1 MQTKPQCQRRC
12 VCVCVWGGGVL
23 LTLRCPGLSFPFMR
37 QGSRDDSQPRSA
49 AAASPRLGGDSLVP
63 KPQQRRVSQWGR
75 HRAGTQE
82 IWLQLP
88 TLPRTPA
95 ATWGRGSW
103 CRMSV
108 TESYDYYPDLYHNFT
123 APDFDTPAPRLT
135 PVLWASLVLYSL
147 VFLLGVPGNAAVIW
161 VTGFGMKRTVN
172 SIWFLN
178 LAVADLLC
186 CLALPFLAVPV
197 ARGNRWE
204 LGDFACKLLPSLTIL
219 NMFASV
225 LLLMAISVDRCAL
238 VTRPVWCQNHRTTRL
253 AWGLSGAAWLLAL
266 LMTLPTIIFRMTRAE
281 AFSDK
286 VTCVLEYAGVS
297 GYQTAVE
304 VSVAAFRFA
313 AGFLVPFV
321 VITTC
326 YGLVLARVHRRR
338 FTRSRKTIK
347 VVLVVIVGFFVCWL
361 PYHVV
366 GLILAAHAPS
376 TRLYKLAD
384 ATQPLVVS
392 LAYVNSCLNP
402 IIYVGMG
409 QGFRGWVQSLL
420 ADVLQQEGAE
430 LGGEAQAQFMS
441 TSSGESTETMV

>member
-1 MQTKPQCQRRC
+1 
-12 VCVCVWGGGVL
+12 
-23 LTLRCPGLSFPFMR
+23 MR
-37 QGSRDDSQPRSA
+37 QGSRDDSHPRSA
-49 AAASPRLGGDSLVP
+49 AAAGLRLGGDSLAL
-63 KPQQRRVSQWGR
+63 KPQQRRVSHWGR
-75 HRAGTQE
+75 HWAGTQE
-82 IWLQLP
+82 ICLQL
-88 TLPRTPA
+88 TALPQTPA
-95 ATWGRGSW
+95 EPWGRGSW
-103 CRMSV
+103 CRMNA
-108 TESYDYYPDLYHNFT
+108 TELYGDYPDWYSNFT
-123 APDFDTPAPRLT
+123 APDFDTSTPLPFLLT

-172 SIWFLN
+172 TVWFLN

-197 ARGNRWE
+197 ARDNRWE
-204 LGDFACKLLPSLTIL
+204 LGDFACKLLPSLAIL

-225 LLLMAISVDRCAL
+225 LLLTAISLDRCAL

-266 LMTLPTIIFRMTRAE
+266 LMTLPTFIFRTTHPK

-286 VTCVLEYAGVS
+286 VMCVLEYTRVS
-297 GYQTAVE
+297 GYQTTVE
-304 VSVAAFRFA
+304 LSVATFRFA

-321 VITTC
+321 VIATC
-326 YGLVLARVHRRR
+326 YGLVLARIQGSCVVQCHRP
-338 FTRSRKTIK
+338 TV
-347 VVLVVIVGFFVCWL
+347 VVLVVIVGFFACWL

-366 GLILAAHAPS
+366 GLILAAHAPNA
-376 TRLYKLAD
+376 RLYKLAD

-409 QGFRGWVQSLL
+409 QGFRGLVQSLL
-420 ADVLQQEGAE
+420 ADVLQEEGADLE
-430 LGGEAQAQFMS
+430 CEVQAQFTS
-441 TSSGESTETMV
+441 TSSGQATETMV

>member
-1 MQTKPQCQRRC
+1 
-12 VCVCVWGGGVL
+12 
-23 LTLRCPGLSFPFMR
+23 
-37 QGSRDDSQPRSA
+37 
-49 AAASPRLGGDSLVP
+49 SPRGLDTQGY
-63 KPQQRRVSQWGR
+63 
-75 HRAGTQE
+75 RA
-82 IWLQLP
+82 
-88 TLPRTPA
+88 
-95 ATWGRGSW
+95 W
-103 CRMSV
+103 CRMSG
-108 TESYDYYPDLYHNFT
+108 TESYDSYDVNFI
-123 APDFDTPAPRLT
+123 APTFDTPAPRLT
-135 PVLWASLVLYSL
+135 PILWASLVLYSL

-172 SIWFLN
+172 SVWFLN

-238 VTRPVWCQNHRTTRL
+238 VTRPIWCQNHRTTRL
-253 AWGLSGAAWLLAL
+253 AWGVSGAAWLLAL
-266 LMTLPTIIFRMTRAE
+266 LMTLPTIIFRTTRAE

-286 VTCVLEYAGVS
+286 VMCVLEYAGVS
-297 GYQTAVE
+297 SYQTAVE

-326 YGLVLARVHRRR
+326 YGLVLAQVHRRR

-366 GLILAAHAPS
+366 GLILAAHKSNSSLFKGAHES
-376 TRLYKLAD
+376 D
-384 ATQPLVVS
+384 PLIVG

-402 IIYVGMG
+402 VIYVIMG
-409 QGFRGWVQSLL
+409 QDFKDRFQRSLKSILRNVLSEDSLYSTADSRKKTRATLETKSTTEDQSIG
-420 ADVLQQEGAE
+420 V
-430 LGGEAQAQFMS
+430 
-441 TSSGESTETMV
+441 

>member
-1 MQTKPQCQRRC
+1 
-12 VCVCVWGGGVL
+12 
-23 LTLRCPGLSFPFMR
+23 MR
-37 QGSRDDSQPRSA
+37 QGSRDDSHPRSA
-49 AAASPRLGGDSLVP
+49 AVASPRLGGDSLAL
-63 KPQQRRVSQWGR
+63 KPQQRRVSHWGR

-82 IWLQLP
+82 IWLQL
-88 TLPRTPA
+88 TALPQTPA
-95 ATWGRGSW
+95 EPWRRGSW
-103 CRMSV
+103 RRMSV
-108 TESYDYYPDLYHNFT
+108 TELYGDYDPDSYPNFT
-123 APDFDTPAPRLT
+123 APDFDTLTPLPFQLT

-161 VTGFGMKRTVN
+161 VTGFRMKRTVN
-172 SIWFLN
+172 TVWFLN

-225 LLLMAISVDRCAL
+225 LLLTAISLDRCAL
-238 VTRPVWCQNHRTTRL
+238 VTKPVWCQNHRTTRL

-266 LMTLPTIIFRMTRAE
+266 LMTLPTFIFRTTHHK

-286 VTCVLEYAGVS
+286 VMCVMEYAPVS

-304 VSVAAFRFA
+304 VSIATFRFA

-321 VITTC
+321 VIATC
-326 YGLVLARVHRRR
+326 YSLVLARVQGSCVAQCHKP
-338 FTRSRKTIK
+338 TVI
-347 VVLVVIVGFFVCWL
+347 VLVVIVGFFACWL
-361 PYHVV
+361 PCHVV
-366 GLILAAHAPS
+366 GLILATHAPN

-409 QGFRGWVQSLL
+409 QGFRGLVQSLL
-420 ADVLQQEGAE
+420 ADILQEEGADLE
-430 LGGEAQAQFMS
+430 GEGQVQFTSTGSGQA
-441 TSSGESTETMV
+441 TETTV

>member
-1 MQTKPQCQRRC
+1 
-12 VCVCVWGGGVL
+12 
-23 LTLRCPGLSFPFMR
+23 
-37 QGSRDDSQPRSA
+37 
-49 AAASPRLGGDSLVP
+49 
-63 KPQQRRVSQWGR
+63 
-75 HRAGTQE
+75 
-82 IWLQLP
+82 
-88 TLPRTPA
+88 
-95 ATWGRGSW
+95 
-103 CRMSV
+103 MSV
-108 TESYDYYPDLYHNFT
+108 TELYGDYDPDSYPNFT
-123 APDFDTPAPRLT
+123 APDFDTLTPLPFQLT

-161 VTGFGMKRTVN
+161 VTGFRMKRTVN
-172 SIWFLN
+172 TVWFLN

-225 LLLMAISVDRCAL
+225 LLLTAISLDRCAL
-238 VTRPVWCQNHRTTRL
+238 VTKPVWCQNHRTTRL

-266 LMTLPTIIFRMTRAE
+266 LMTLPTFIFRTTHHK

-286 VTCVLEYAGVS
+286 VMCVMEYAPVS

-304 VSVAAFRFA
+304 VSIATFRFA

-321 VITTC
+321 VIATC
-326 YGLVLARVHRRR
+326 YSLVLARVQGSCVAQCHKP
-338 FTRSRKTIK
+338 TVI
-347 VVLVVIVGFFVCWL
+347 VLVVIVGFFACWL
-361 PYHVV
+361 PCHVV
-366 GLILAAHAPS
+366 GLILATHAPN

-409 QGFRGWVQSLL
+409 QGFRGLVQSLL
-420 ADVLQQEGAE
+420 ADILQEEGADLE
-430 LGGEAQAQFMS
+430 GEGQVQFTSTGSGQA
-441 TSSGESTETMV
+441 TETTV